1 MKIIIKQL
9 GLLVLIGLIA
19 VGCDKNPVSH
29 GGDHTDTDGFI
40 LKDENGNGLYREF
53 KGAIDINNINLIVG
67 DTLELSVHFL
77 DHEGNEIQH
86 GEDEEDHEDE
96 LIITENDTSIA
107 IIEVEKHEEG
117 ENDHEGEE
125 EHYEIAIHII
135 GISAGSSS
143 FKLEL
148 MHGDHADYTSI
159 NNVSF
164 NVTE

>member
-19 VGCDKNPVSH
+19 IGCDKNPVSH

-86 GEDEEDHEDE
+86 
-96 LIITENDTSIA
+96 
-107 IIEVEKHEEG
+107 
-117 ENDHEGEE
+117 
-125 EHYEIAIHII
+125 
-135 GISAGSSS
+135 
-143 FKLEL
+143 
-148 MHGDHADYTSI
+148 
-159 NNVSF
+159 
-164 NVTE
+164 

>member
-19 VGCDKNPVSH
+19 IGCDKNPGSH

-67 DTLELSVHFL
+67 DTLELYVHFL

-86 GEDEEDHEDE
+86 GEDEEDHEDGATDMPVAMMPRTGK
-96 LIITENDTSIA
+96 ITLLQLDGVLTPEEYKKCV
-107 IIEVEKHEEG
+107 EVG
-117 ENDHEGEE
+117 IDGCNQV
-125 EHYEIAIHII
+125 YEIQKKA
-135 GISAGSSS
+135 
-143 FKLEL
+143 LEEKYFSK
-148 MHGDHADYTSI
+148 GDQ
-159 NNVSF
+159 
-164 NVTE
+164 